1 MKTDVTFRSSRLTLA
16 GTLFLPGAPTAGRL
30 PAVVIGHPGGGVK
43 EQTASV
49 YAERLAREGFAALVF
64 DAAHQGE
71 SEGEPRGL
79 ENPFQ
84 RAEDIKSAV
93 SFLVTRDGID
103 PDRIGAVGICA
114 SGGYVPYAAQTDVRI
129 KAVATVSAVD
139 LGSVMRDGPGPARDP
154 QALGSMLERASAART
169 AEARGEPVPRQEWIT
184 EAVDAETREYYGTA
198 RGHHPRA
205 VQPWPVRSLDQIIQ
219 YDSYA
224 LIRLISPRPLLM
236 IVGSEADTAHFSRDA
251 IEKAAE
257 PKELFVIDGGT
268 HVSLY
273 DRDEHVTPAVAKV
286 TAFLTAHLRHGA
298 PRVPQRQGSS
308 TSKSF
313 R

>member
-1 MKTDVTFRSSRLTLA
+1 M
-16 GTLFLPGAPTAGRL
+16 
-30 PAVVIGHPGGGVK
+30 
-43 EQTASV
+43 
-49 YAERLAREGFAALVF
+49 
-64 DAAHQGE
+64 
-71 SEGEPRGL
+71 
-79 ENPFQ
+79 
-84 RAEDIKSAV
+84 

-154 QALGSMLERASAART
+154 QALRTMLERASAART

-184 EAVDAETREYYGTA
+184 EAVDAETREYYRTA

-224 LIRLISPRPLLM
+224 LIHLISPRPLLM

-286 TAFLTAHLRHGA
+286 TAFLTAHLRHALRAFLSDRDPPRPNPSDNGPVPGQAGA
-298 PRVPQRQGSS
+298 GSPGR
-308 TSKSF
+308 TTG
-313 R
+313 RARPPHRPCGARPCGRGRA

>member
-1 MKTDVTFRSSRLTLA
+1 MKTYVTFLSSGLTLA
-16 GTLFLPGAPTAGRL
+16 GILFLPDTPTASRL
-30 PAVVIGHPGGGVK
+30 PAVVVGHPGGGVK

-93 SFLVTRDGID
+93 SFLSTRDEID
-103 PDRIGAVGICA
+103 PDRIGALGICA
-114 SGGYVPYAAQTDVRI
+114 SGGYVPYAAQTDLRV
-129 KAVATVSAVD
+129 KAVATVSAGD
-139 LGSVMRDGPGPARDP
+139 LGAVMRDGLGRTQDP
-154 QALGSMLERASAART
+154 RALRSMLERAAAART
-169 AEARGEPVPRQEWIT
+169 AEARGEAVHRQEWIT
-184 EAVDAETREYYGTA
+184 DAVDAETYEYYRTP

-205 VQPWPVRSLDQIIQ
+205 VQPWPVRSLDQIVQ

-224 LIRLISPRPLLM
+224 LIHLISPRPLLM
-236 IVGSEADTAHFSRDA
+236 IIGSDANTAYLSREA
-251 IEKAAE
+251 IGKAAE

-268 HVSLY
+268 HISLY
-273 DRDEHVTPAVAKV
+273 DRDEHVTPAVAKL
-286 TAFLTAHLRHGA
+286 TAFFATHLS
-298 PRVPQRQGSS
+298 PVRQGNVVSVLP
-308 TSKSF
+308 
-313 R
+313 